1 MVLTAVSIEAVSKKA
16 EPVLVIDRSVTQ
28 DAMSA
33 WIGYGG
39 SLISSIEDGHKRD
52 CFDTELKAREFMVDF
67 WLKVKE
73 EKHTDTYI
81 EELVKVRDASYLREY
96 VWTFFRTPAWGA
108 PPDGLK
114 LVEFWNWRA
123 DHLRGHR
130 PQTLAAIKLPK
141 PEKPVSAWSRD
152 RKTDTWT
159 HHYSGYCFPKKAG
172 PFERAE
178 LHSFDTAER
187 DVAIAYNSRRV
198 IALTAYV
205 YPLDSSVSESADTLD
220 AEFRLRQVEI
230 KMMHPGAL
238 LISEGQG
245 TLTIQ
250 GKTLAGVEAVFEM
263 TDDARGSRE
272 RLHSRLS
279 LCIDGDNFFKVR
291 MTYPQAIEES
301 AAEARE
307 LFLRDFH
314 APGTPLP

>member
-1 MVLTAVSIEAVSKKA
+1 MAVSIEAVSKKA
-16 EPVLVIDRSVTQ
+16 EPVLVIDGSVSQ
-28 DAMSA
+28 DAMPA

-39 SLISSIEDGHKRD
+39 SLISSIKDGHKHD
-52 CFDTELKAREFMVDF
+52 CFDTELKAHEFMADF

-81 EELVKVRDASYLREY
+81 EELVKVRNASYLREY

-114 LVEFWNWRA
+114 IVEFWNWRA
-123 DHLRGHR
+123 DRLRGHR
-130 PQTLAAIKLPK
+130 PQTLVAIKLPK

-159 HHYSGYCFPKKAG
+159 HYYSGYCFPKKSG

-178 LHSFDTAER
+178 FHNFDAAER
-187 DVAIAYNSRRV
+187 DVNVAYNSRGV

-205 YPLDSSVSESADTLD
+205 YPLGSSVSESADTLG
-220 AEFRLRQVEI
+220 AEFKRRQEEI
-230 KMMHPGAL
+230 KMMHPGAFL
-238 LISEGQG
+238 TSEGQR

-250 GKTLAGVEAVFEM
+250 RKTLAGVQVLFEM

-272 RLHSRLS
+272 RLHSRLL
-279 LCIDGDNFFKVR
+279 LCVDGDNFFKVG

-301 AAEARE
+301 AAEALE

-314 APGTPLP
+314 APATPLP